1 LRRRAF
7 ISLAILIPLLAHLSR
22 AQSPYGTISGIVV
35 DPTGAAIAN
44 AEILVVND
52 TTRVQYPG
60 KTNTEGIYIVSNLP
74 PGPYRIQIS
83 KPGFK
88 TVIKPDVSLSVQE
101 SASLNFTL
109 PIGAVSEVITILGG
123 APLVNTESA
132 AVSTVIDSQFVENL
146 PLNGRS
152 FNTLLQLTPGVVIAP
167 STFNAPGQFSIAGQ
181 RTTSNSFSVDG
192 VGAIYHE
199 HWSSIFSLFGCN
211 LGDFGRDQAL
221 FAPRKTQLA
230 SDAMDSSEAM
240 VMPLGRREE
249 LRLDSTN
256 LLSRL
261 GEIWGEI
268 PNRLI
273 QHLDL
278 RNGVYGFVG
287 MSDRTMYPI
296 IRPGSIVQIDQ
307 NQQRILPL
315 EWQNEHERPIYFI
328 ELRGQYICS
337 WCEMRAGYLSA
348 VPHPNSKCEV
358 RRFSYPRE
366 AEIVGRVTGVTMR
379 LVEAE

>member
-1 LRRRAF
+1 MRLRA
-7 ISLAILIPLLAHLSR
+7 LIHASMLIFLFAPSSR

-35 DPTGAAIAN
+35 DPTGAVIAN

-52 TTRVQYPG
+52 ATRVQYPA
-60 KTNTEGIYIVSNLP
+60 KTNAEGIYIVANLP
-74 PGPYRIQIS
+74 PGPYRIQIAKS
-83 KPGFK
+83 GFK
-88 TVIKPDVSLSVQE
+88 TVIKPDI
-101 SASLNFTL
+101 SLN
-109 PIGAVSEVITILGG
+109 VQ
-123 APLVNTESA
+123 
-132 AVSTVIDSQFVENL
+132 DSM
-146 PLNGRS
+146 
-152 FNTLLQLTPGVVIAP
+152 
-167 STFNAPGQFSIAGQ
+167 
-181 RTTSNSFSVDG
+181 
-192 VGAIYHE
+192 GAIYHV

-230 SDAMDSSEAM
+230 SHAVDARDTLVVPMKS
-240 VMPLGRREE
+240 REE
-249 LRLDSTN
+249 LELDRTN

-261 GEIWGEI
+261 AEIWGEI
-268 PNRLI
+268 PIRLI

-307 NQQRILPL
+307 NQQKILPL
-315 EWQNEHERPIYFI
+315 KWQNEHERPIYFI

-337 WCEMRAGYLSA
+337 WCEMREGYLSA

-366 AEIVGRVTGVTMR
+366 AEIVGRVIGVTMR